1 MKSTLTPVGV
11 SSGASVDFKAGYAVQ
26 GVPAFY
32 AGQTSTV
39 PVVIT
44 NTGNGTFPVTNSY
57 PINLGYHWTSTT
69 GQNVV
74 WDGVRTKLPADLQ
87 AGQSVTVQAQVTAP
101 PQGGQ
106 YQLRFDLVQE
116 GVSWFSGRAVQ
127 TGNITAQVA
136 GPLVKAYGAT
146 YSPTV
151 PAVGASGVTTT
162 IPILVTNTSNFSWP
176 AAGAFPID
184 LSYHWM
190 DTAGRTVLWDGL
202 RTKLAADV
210 LPGGTAS
217 LQARVQYPTGTATY
231 TLRFDMVE
239 EGVSWFSGKDVRT
252 GDRAVSV
259 APAAVPFYGGSLDVS
274 GTPTTIATSATT
286 QYNVKV
292 QNLSNFDF
300 DSSISLSY
308 HLYSSAGQ
316 IVDWDGTRTSLSG
329 MKRNEL
335 RTVLV
340 KVEGPATA
348 GAYTL
353 RYDLVQEGVTWFS
366 DQGMQTPQRA
376 ITAQVAGYAAIYAP
390 SAPVASGPAG
400 SRITVPV
407 TVTNAGS
414 LVWQPVAITI
424 SYHLISASGGVFV
437 WDGVRTPIPQP
448 VGKDQSVTVNLA
460 IQLPATPGTYEVR
473 IDAVQEGV
481 TWFSGQSIAPG
492 TISLQVQ

>member
-1 MKSTLTPVGV
+1 MPV
-11 SSGASVDFKAGYAVQ
+11 
-26 GVPAFY
+26 
-32 AGQTSTV
+32 T
-39 PVVIT
+39 IT
-44 NTGNGTFPVTNSY
+44 NRGNGTFPVTNSY

-87 AGQSVTVQAQVTAP
+87 AGQSVTVAAQVTAP

-116 GVSWFSGRAVQ
+116 GVAWFSGRAVS

-146 YSPTV
+146 YAPTV

-176 AAGAFPID
+176 AAGAFPD
-184 LSYHWM
+184 RPRLPLDGQRGPHRPL
-190 DTAGRTVLWDGL
+190 GR
-202 RTKLAADV
+202 AAHEARGRRP
-210 LPGGTAS
+210 PGRHGIAPG
-217 LQARVQYPTGTATY
+217 ARAVPAGTATY

-252 GDRAVSV
+252 GDRAVAV

-274 GTPTTIATSATT
+274 GTPATIATSATT

-300 DSSISLSY
+300 DSSINLSY
-308 HLYSSAGQ
+308 HLYNSAGQ
-316 IVDWDGTRTSLSG
+316 VVAWDGARTSLAG

-340 KVEGPATA
+340 KVQGPATA

-366 DQGMQTPQRA
+366 GQGMQTPQRA
-376 ITAQVAGYAAIYAP
+376 INAQVAGYAAIYAP
-390 SAPVASGPAG
+390 STPLVTGPAG

-414 LVWQPVAITI
+414 MVWQPVAVTI
-424 SYHLISASGGVFV
+424 SYHLMSAAGGVFV
-437 WDGVRTPIPQP
+437 WDGVRTPIPQARRKRP
-448 VGKDQSVTVNLA
+448 ERHREPRD
-460 IQLPATPGTYEVR
+460 PAAR
-473 IDAVQEGV
+473 DAGDV
-481 TWFSGQSIAPG
+481 
-492 TISLQVQ
+492 